1 MNYIK
6 RILTKNK
13 NENKNKKIVLITPVV
28 SKVVKKKHF
37 IPKNLKYNYKK
48 KIKIIVPKIN
58 LKQLKLNSSF
68 THINS
73 FINRN
78 LLIPQELNNLIPFNA
93 MKIITLIN
101 DFEKLPLGFHLFKSE
116 NLNLYI
122 STQSNFSKENYFGV
136 TFYQINKNEF
146 YNKCTNKNYKLTLED
161 LSNVF
166 SNPELRM
173 SWDNSLYKF
182 EIIKQLEFNNN
193 DLNPKGHIQKQIFNS
208 PVFGVSKREMI
219 DKKIFIFFNNSLY
232 SYQSGV
238 NAAGHEWSCNFS
250 TDVKF
255 NSDEYF
261 NLFSVTRDF
270 ICMKGDKNRRA
281 CFEKLLDYMSR
292 HCDLDKTIDFMLRR
306 CPYAAEIMMGSWN
319 MPDRT

>member
-28 SKVVKKKHF
+28 SKVVKKNHF

-238 NAAGHEWSCNFS
+238 NEKIIDEFSQADKDIVRALTIINCARYYEDNEFFKLVCFYQTDMIISIPETFIQLTIPFTINSYYQKYYNF
-250 TDVKF
+250 
-255 NSDEYF
+255 
-261 NLFSVTRDF
+261 L
-270 ICMKGDKNRRA
+270 I
-281 CFEKLLDYMSR
+281 DYVN
-292 HCDLDKTIDFMLRR
+292 KK
-306 CPYAAEIMMGSWN
+306 
-319 MPDRT
+319 

>member
-1 MNYIK
+1 MNYLK
-6 RILTKNK
+6 RLLTKNK
-13 NENKNKKIVLITPVV
+13 NENKTKKIILITPVV

-37 IPKNLKYNYKK
+37 IPKNIKYNYKNWK
-48 KIKIIVPKIN
+48 KIKINVPKIN

-78 LLIPQELNNLIPFNA
+78 LLIPQELDNLIPFNA

-101 DFEKLPLGFHLFKSE
+101 DYEKLPLGFHLFKSE
-116 NLNLYI
+116 NLNLFI
-122 STQSNFSKENYFGV
+122 SPQSNFSKENYFGV

-146 YNKCTNKNYKLTLED
+146 YNKCLNKNYKLTLED

-166 SNPELRM
+166 SNPELRL

-182 EIIKQLEFNNN
+182 EILKQLEFNNN
-193 DLNPKGHIQKQIFNS
+193 DLNPKGYIQKQIFNS

-219 DKKIFIFFNNSLY
+219 DKKIFINFNNSLY

-238 NAAGHEWSCNFS
+238 NEKIIDEFSQPDKDVVRALTIINCARYYEDHDYFKLVCFYQTDMRISIPETFIQLTIPFTINSYYQKYYNF
-250 TDVKF
+250 
-255 NSDEYF
+255 
-261 NLFSVTRDF
+261 L
-270 ICMKGDKNRRA
+270 
-281 CFEKLLDYMSR
+281 
-292 HCDLDKTIDFMLRR
+292 IDFV
-306 CPYAAEIMMGSWN
+306 N
-319 MPDRT
+319 KK